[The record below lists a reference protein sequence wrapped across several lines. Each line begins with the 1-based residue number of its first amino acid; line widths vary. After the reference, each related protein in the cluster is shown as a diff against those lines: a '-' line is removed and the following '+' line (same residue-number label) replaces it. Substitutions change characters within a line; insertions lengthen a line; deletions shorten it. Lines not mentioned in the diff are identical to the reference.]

1 MRKGMESDLGEQA
14 GTASLDRFDF
24 CFGPRQSVEAL
35 GKLITVEVFALL
47 RLNRT
52 KGGTGGAANGAN
64 GTRRKSRATK
74 GTVLLSL
81 GAVGSKG
88 VRKNTRGRGGMS
100 SRGVVHGS

>member
-1 MRKGMESDLGEQA
+1 MRKGMDSDLGEQA

-24 CFGPRQSVEAL
+24 CFGPWQSVEAL

-52 KGGTGGAANGAN
+52 KGGTGGAANG
-64 GTRRKSRATK
+64 TRSKSGATK